1 MGLRPAKT
9 VRIAQGQVWT
19 RISQKTPRKSFVKGA
34 PRPKVRQYH
43 MGADKYY
50 EVQAD
55 LVAASAIQLRDN
67 SLESGRQ
74 AANRFLEKKLIANY
88 YLTLLKYP
96 HLVIRE
102 KGAMG
107 VAGADR
113 ISKGMKLAFGKPK
126 GRMIRVLAGE
136 SIFRGRVMAKDLSVL
151 KDALTR
157 ARLKMSGNYTFKITD
172 ITSNPLN
179 LAKKG
184 REAKVFKKVEIEKP
198 KEEAAA
204 APAEGAKAEEGKAEA
219 GKEGAGKEASGKAEA
234 KGAEA
239 KGGKG
244 KK

>member
-9 VRIAQGQVWT
+9 VRIAQGQVWA
-19 RISQKTPRKSFVKGA
+19 RISQRTPRKSFVKGA

-50 EVQAD
+50 EAQVE
-55 LVAASAIQLRDN
+55 LASVGDIQLRDN
-67 SLESGRQ
+67 AIESARQ
-74 AANRFLEKKLIANY
+74 AANRCLEKQLISNY
-88 YLTLLKYP
+88 YLTVLKYP

-126 GRMIRVLAGE
+126 GRMVRVLAGE
-136 SIFRGRVMAKDLSVL
+136 SVFRGRVMAKDIPVL
-151 KDALTR
+151 KEALTR
-157 ARLKMSGNYTFKITD
+157 GKLKLSGNFTFKLKD
-172 ITSNPLN
+172 ITQDPQN

-184 REAKVFKKVEIEKP
+184 REAKVFKKIEIEKP

-204 APAEGAKAEEGKAEA
+204 TPAEGAAAAEGKAEA
-219 GKEGAGKEASGKAEA
+219 GKETGKEAEA
-234 KGAEA
+234 KGSEA

-244 KK
+244 AKK

>member
-9 VRIAQGQVWT
+9 VRIAQGQVWA

-43 MGADKYY
+43 MGSDKYY
-50 EVQAD
+50 EAQVD
-55 LVAASAIQLRDN
+55 LVANGDIHLRDN
-67 SLESGRQ
+67 SLESARQ
-74 AANRFLEKKLIANY
+74 SANKHLERTLVANY
-88 YLTLLKYP
+88 YLTVLKYP

-126 GRMIRVLAGE
+126 GRMMRVLKGE
-136 SIFRGRVMAKDLSVL
+136 SVFRGKVMDKDVSVL
-151 KDALTR
+151 KKALTR
-157 ARLKMSGNYTFKITD
+157 AKLKLSGNFSFKVTD
-172 ITSNPLN
+172 IKNNALN

-184 REAKVFKKVEIEKP
+184 KEAKVFKKVEVEKP

-204 APAEGAKAEEGKAEA
+204 AAVPAEGAKAE
-219 GKEGAGKEASGKAEA
+219 AGKEAAGKEAGKAEEA
-234 KGAEA
+234 KGA
-239 KGGKG
+239 KGGK
-244 KK
+244 K